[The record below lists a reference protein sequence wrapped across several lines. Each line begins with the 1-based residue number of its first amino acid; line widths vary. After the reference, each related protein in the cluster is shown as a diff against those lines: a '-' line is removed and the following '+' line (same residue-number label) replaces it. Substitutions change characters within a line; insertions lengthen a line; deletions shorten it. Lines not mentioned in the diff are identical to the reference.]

1 MLCDEGMNK
10 SVETQS
16 IKIVY
21 KIKIYVDFSELKYCE
36 ENHKTCLN
44 GGKCTSLTKDEGLF
58 ECECP
63 TGFKGKRC
71 EIVPIIANSTI
82 SSTSKPLTTS
92 TKLPNQD
99 TSKPTEEDADEQD
112 AGEQTT
118 EGSSHESDV
127 VEEPSV
133 EEIDNEA

>member
-1 MLCDEGMNK
+1 M
-10 SVETQS
+10 
-16 IKIVY
+16 
-21 KIKIYVDFSELKYCE
+21 
-36 ENHKTCLN
+36 N

-82 SSTSKPLTTS
+82 SSTFKPPTTS
-92 TKLPNQD
+92 TKLPIQD
-99 TSKPTEEDADEQD
+99 TSKPSKEDTDEQD
-112 AGEQTT
+112 GEQTT
-118 EGSSHESDV
+118 KGNSHESDV